1 MLIEEI
7 EISIYQ
13 LLHLFVQGLLFFIVL
28 KNASIKKLPRMH
40 LLNWQIHQYVLTSQ
54 VIILYIIYA
63 ALYYLF
69 IMLNKNLVL
78 EKD

>member
-7 EISIYQ
+7 ELSIYQ

-40 LLNWQIHQYVLTSQ
+40 LLN
-54 VIILYIIYA
+54 
-63 ALYYLF
+63 
-69 IMLNKNLVL
+69 
-78 EKD
+78 